1 MIVFDRLIG
10 KGLTFV
16 LRRIA
21 DAADAE
27 GDDDATIREALLEA
41 QMRHELGEL
50 SDAELAQLEQD
61 LIPRLQAAQQGDRT
75 AATPGAW
82 RVASIE
88 AEGGGDEGGAE
99 PARRTPKVRRRKKA
113 SGPAPRAKGRA
124 R

>member
-1 MIVFDRLIG
+1 MIVFDRLLG
-10 KGLTFV
+10 KGLAFV

-27 GDDDATIREALLEA
+27 RDDDALIREALLEA

-50 SDAELAQLEQD
+50 SDAELAELEGD
-61 LIPRLQAAQQGDRT
+61 LIPRLHAAQQGDRRG
-75 AATPGAW
+75 AEAGAW

-88 AEGGGDEGGAE
+88 AEGGSHEGASE
-99 PARRTPKVRRRKKA
+99 PAPRKRPVRSPKNARGRA
-113 SGPAPRAKGRA
+113 SRAKGRA